1 MVEQGIHKPLV
12 GGSSPP
18 AATRLRSPLAAKEVC
33 PGVARRAK
41 PGLSHRKSSRRTPPW
56 QATQPRHKS
65 KTCGKFLP
73 RRQMP
78 QDGVYDNLE
87 RFTFACI
94 RRPRGGQ
101 PACRAKGYRQP

>member
-1 MVEQGIHKPLV
+1 
-12 GGSSPP
+12 
-18 AATRLRSPLAAKEVC
+18 
-33 PGVARRAK
+33 
-41 PGLSHRKSSRRTPPW
+41 
-56 QATQPRHKS
+56 
-65 KTCGKFLP
+65 
-73 RRQMP
+73 MP